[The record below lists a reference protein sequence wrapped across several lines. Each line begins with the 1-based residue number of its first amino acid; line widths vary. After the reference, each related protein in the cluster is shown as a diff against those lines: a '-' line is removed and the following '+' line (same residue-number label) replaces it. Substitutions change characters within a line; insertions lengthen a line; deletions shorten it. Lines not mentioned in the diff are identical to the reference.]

1 VLVPQHQIEKDSN
14 AKFEVENFNG
24 KNNFKLWK
32 LKMHDLLVQ
41 QELHKALAGK
51 TKKPTGMTNE
61 DWEDL
66 DTRSLSTIQLSLEN
80 DVLFNIF
87 GEGEERTIGLWSIME
102 TLCMTKSLTNRIYL
116 KRQLYSLQM
125 KEGTKIV
132 DHLNILNTLMC
143 QLTSMVDPDYFRHEM
158 RAEI

>member
-1 VLVPQHQIEKDSN
+1 MEKDSN
-14 AKFEVENFNG
+14 RKFEVEKFIG

-41 QELHKALAGK
+41 QELHKALEGK

-143 QLTSMVDPDYFRHEM
+143 QLTSMVLAPKFLGKYCVCVHK
-158 RAEI
+158 